1 MIYKARVKSK
11 SITIL
16 ESLAN
21 RMQFSQSDYWKYQN
35 QRKGF
40 EGERLL
46 DEMLEKLECDC
57 LILND
62 LELPYNSS
70 SFQIDSLVITA
81 FKIYLLEVKNYEGE
95 FFMEGKDLYQKPN
108 RLRSNPELFL
118 ERKHDYLSQ
127 MLQAKGYSYPIE
139 SKVIYIHNE
148 FTLLQAPL
156 VSNILLLSQLPAYFK
171 NLNTI
176 SSKIK
181 NTHKNLANT
190 LLEMHLEDNGK
201 RNIPV
206 FTYEDLQ
213 KGIFCPECSSP
224 SVHIKQRYC
233 SCANCGYQA
242 VKSLEIMRCIEE
254 FKLLFPET
262 KVTTV
267 SIYHWCA
274 EMFTKK
280 SIQNVLI
287 QNYKTIG
294 GTKGAYYE

>member
-16 ESLAN
+16 ESLS
-21 RMQFSQSDYWKYQN
+21 RRIQFSQSDYWKYHN
-35 QRKGF
+35 QKKGF
-40 EGERLL
+40 EGEQLL
-46 DEMLEKLECDC
+46 DTMLEKLECDC

-70 SFQIDSLVITA
+70 SFQIDSLIITA

-95 FFMEGKDLYQKPN
+95 FFMEGKELYQKPN
-108 RLRSNPELFL
+108 YLRSNPELFL
-118 ERKHDYLSQ
+118 ERKQDYLTRV
-127 MLQAKGYSYPIE
+127 LQAKGCSYPIE

-156 VSNILLLSQLPAYFK
+156 VSSIILPTQIPAYLR
-171 NLNTI
+171 NVSTI
-176 SSKIK
+176 SSKLTS
-181 NTHKNLANT
+181 THRNLANT

-206 FTYEDLQ
+206 FTYDDLQ
-213 KGIFCPECSSP
+213 KGVLCPQCGSP
-224 SVHIKQRYC
+224 AIHIKQRSC
-233 SCANCGYQA
+233 KCANCGYLA
-242 VKSLEIMRCIEE
+242 TKSLVIMQCIEE
-254 FKLLFPET
+254 FKLLFPEK

-267 SIYHWCA
+267 SIYDWCA

-280 SIQNVLI
+280 SIQTVLI

-294 GTKGAYYE
+294 GTKGAHYE